1 VKINFLLAA
10 ALAGLT
16 GVLLGAFGAHGLR
29 DILSPAMLSVYKTGV
44 DYQMWHAL
52 ALMGVAVLMRHHSG
66 VKLLR
71 YAAWFF
77 LSGIVVFSGSLYLLA
92 CLNMTWLGMITPLG
106 GVSLIGGW
114 AMLAL
119 FALKHKVMV
128 SDGNEKTE
136 SE

>member
-10 ALAGLT
+10 GRAGLT

-29 DILSPAMLSVYKTGV
+29 DMLSPAMLSVYKTGV
-44 DYQMWHAL
+44 DYHMWHAL
-52 ALMGVAVLMRHHSG
+52 ALMGVAVLMRHHSD

>member
-52 ALMGVAVLMRHHSG
+52 ALMGVAVLMRHYSE

-77 LSGIVVFSGSLYLLA
+77 LSGIVIFSGSLYLLA
-92 CLNMTWLGMITPLG
+92 CLNMTGLGMITPLG
-106 GVSLIGGW
+106 GVSLIAGW

-119 FALKHKVMV
+119 FALKHKEIVN
-128 SDGNEKTE
+128 GCNEKTE